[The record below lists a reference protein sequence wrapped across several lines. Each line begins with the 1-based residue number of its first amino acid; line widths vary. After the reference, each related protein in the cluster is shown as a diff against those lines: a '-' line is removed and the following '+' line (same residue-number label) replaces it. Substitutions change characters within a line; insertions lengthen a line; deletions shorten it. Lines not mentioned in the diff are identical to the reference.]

1 MKIALPETITS
12 LAAVLGCGTTP
23 PKPVRLDR
31 ALARFAIERHRV
43 GPLVHTGVSRGR
55 VQADTDAADAL
66 ARSWTLNVQ
75 RCAMNALTT
84 ARCAE
89 ALSLAE
95 IGFVAFKGMGLAQQ
109 LYPSPQWRHCG
120 DVDLLVPVGRL
131 AQAADA
137 LRQAGLD
144 ASDPIFHLPQFVGRF
159 ALRKIRDVRVDDRRT
174 GLKIELH
181 ARPFFSA
188 AISDRL
194 LAAEPSFRPRLSG
207 HADVLPIP
215 EIGPGLALYLLLHGA
230 VSGWTR
236 LKWMAD
242 IPLLLQKL
250 DDVSLDRIAALA
262 EATGTVLAVKASLQL
277 VRTTFDGIQLGPLT
291 AWIDERSGAA
301 GVKRRLA
308 AYAAWL
314 GDASSVAA
322 NPLRTRTEGL
332 KTSLLLDDSLLRQ
345 FATLPRGTL
354 AAGLRILASGAA
366 PRPDRTAAPIASPE
380 SRTDGP
386 DRPSEG
392 TPRGV

>member
-1 MKIALPETITS
+1 MKIALPETIVS
-12 LAAVLGCGTTP
+12 LAAVLGSGRTP
-23 PKPVRLDR
+23 SKPVRLDR
-31 ALARFAIERHRV
+31 ALARVAIERHRV
-43 GPLVHTGVSRGR
+43 GPLVHMGVSRGR
-55 VQADTDAADAL
+55 VQADADAADAL

-89 ALSLAE
+89 SLSSAG

-120 DVDLLVPVGRL
+120 DVDLLVPNGQL
-131 AQAADA
+131 ARAAET
-137 LRQAGLD
+137 LRRAGLD
-144 ASDPIFHLPQFVGRF
+144 ASDPILGLPQFVGRF
-159 ALRKIRDVRVDDRRT
+159 ALQRVRDIRVDDRHT

-181 ARPFFSA
+181 SRPFFSA
-188 AISDRL
+188 AISKRL

-207 HADVLPIP
+207 HADVQPIP

-242 IPLLLQKL
+242 IPLLLEKL
-250 DDVSLDRIAALA
+250 DGASLARIATLA

-277 VRTTFDGIQLGPLT
+277 VRATFYGIELGPLA
-291 AWIDERSGAA
+291 AWIDERRGKT
-301 GVKRRLA
+301 GVERRLA

-314 GDASSVAA
+314 GADSNSGAS
-322 NPLRTRTEGL
+322 PLRTRTEGL
-332 KTSLLLDDSLLRQ
+332 RTSLFLDDSLLRQ
-345 FATLPRGTL
+345 FATLPRGAL
-354 AAGLRILASGAA
+354 AASLRILAGGAA
-366 PRPDRTAAPIASPE
+366 THSPAAAPIASPE
-380 SRTDGP
+380 SRTDEP
-386 DRPSEG
+386 DRPSEE